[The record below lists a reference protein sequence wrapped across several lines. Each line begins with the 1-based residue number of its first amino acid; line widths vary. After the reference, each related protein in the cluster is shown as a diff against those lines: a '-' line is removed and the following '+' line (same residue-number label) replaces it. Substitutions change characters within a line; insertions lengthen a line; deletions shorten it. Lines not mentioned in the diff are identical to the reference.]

1 LNNRI
6 QDFSINEQ
14 GGTAPNMTNKKAAPV
29 EASMV
34 HDAEGLADQ
43 LKDLMKEYK
52 THVED
57 TK

>member
-1 LNNRI
+1 MGAI
-6 QDFSINEQ
+6 KS
-14 GGTAPNMTNKKAAPV
+14 APV